1 MKKNKRVVC
10 IGGGHGLGNLLKTL
24 STIDKIDLTGVVTTT
39 DNGGST
45 GRLREHSN
53 TIAWGDIR
61 YCLSKLSEKSSIQ
74 SVLLEHRF
82 EQLGDLSGHCLGNL
96 MFCAIDNLCLKPTD
110 SVKVMAKFLDINVKI
125 LPMSDDATHLVS
137 EAADRSIFIGETSV
151 DKNIQQD
158 IVGLTLKP
166 MVKPSDNV
174 TKAMKEAEILLLGPG
189 SFFTSTLPSL
199 LMPEVVTAI
208 NNNVRLKVYML
219 LNVKNEFDNDCDDI
233 EFQLSFLRNIGLEKE
248 VVLVIPNHR
257 KEEVQGIAT
266 NSLYVDLP
274 PDKHGRHDS
283 DALKEFIQNNICQ
296 K

>member
-1 MKKNKRVVC
+1 MNKKKTVVC
-10 IGGGHGLGNLLKTL
+10 IGGGHGLGNLLKTF
-24 STIDKIDLTGVVTTT
+24 STVDKIDLTGVVTTT

-45 GRLREHSN
+45 GRLRENSN
-53 TIAWGDIR
+53 SIAWGDIR

-82 EQLGDLSGHCLGNL
+82 EQLGELSGHCLGNL

-125 LPMSDDATHLVS
+125 LPMSDEATQLVS
-137 EAADRSIFIGETSV
+137 EAADKSLFIGETSV
-151 DKNIQQD
+151 DRNIQQD

-166 MVKPSDNV
+166 MVKPTDSV
-174 TKAMKEAEILLLGPG
+174 TKVMKEAEVLFLGPG

-199 LMPEVVTAI
+199 LMPEVITVI
-208 NNNVRLKVYML
+208 NNNVGLKVYML
-219 LNVKNEFDNDCDDI
+219 LNVENEFNNGCDNID
-233 EFQLSFLRNIGLEKE
+233 FQLSFLQNIGLEKE
-248 VVLVIPNHR
+248 IKLVIPNHR
-257 KEEVQGIAT
+257 KEEVQGIAA
-266 NSLYVDLP
+266 NCLYVDLP

-283 DALKEFIQNNICQ
+283 DALKEFLQQNICQ